1 MGALGTVRGLQDS
14 NTAFVGA
21 LHSGNLLG
29 ATGAVLQAPGN
40 AVNGF
45 LFGQTSISQ
54 SIDVSPEYGTS
65 WSLSATRLAELLAPL
80 EPVTVTFTPTF
91 GEPDMVHLSGT
102 KFGGLVPALFEG
114 VRAGF

>member
-45 LFGQTSISQ
+45 LFGQTSISLTCHR
-54 SIDVSPEYGTS
+54 STDTS

>member
-1 MGALGTVRGLQDS
+1 MCHRSTD
-14 NTAFVGA
+14 
-21 LHSGNLLG
+21 
-29 ATGAVLQAPGN
+29 
-40 AVNGF
+40 
-45 LFGQTSISQ
+45 
-54 SIDVSPEYGTS
+54 TS

>member
-1 MGALGTVRGLQDS
+1 MTGRHRRAHGALGTVRGLQNS

-45 LFGQTSISQ
+45 LFGQTAISQ
-54 SIDVSPEYGTS
+54 SIDVSPEYGYESVAVSDPVGGTAG
-65 WSLSATRLAELLAPL
+65 SA
-80 EPVTVTFTPTF
+80 
-91 GEPDMVHLSGT
+91 
-102 KFGGLVPALFEG
+102 
-114 VRAGF
+114 RAGHGYVHADLR

>member
-45 LFGQTSISQ
+45 LFGRRRYRSRLTCHRST
-54 SIDVSPEYGTS
+54 DTS

>member
-54 SIDVSPEYGTS
+54 SIDV
-65 WSLSATRLAELLAPL
+65 
-80 EPVTVTFTPTF
+80 
-91 GEPDMVHLSGT
+91 
-102 KFGGLVPALFEG
+102 
-114 VRAGF
+114 

>member
-1 MGALGTVRGLQDS
+1 MTYGCPGHGQGLQDS

-45 LFGQTSISQ
+45 LFGQTPISQ
-54 SIDVSPEYGTS
+54 SIDVSPEYGYELVAVSDPVGGTAG
-65 WSLSATRLAELLAPL
+65 SA
-80 EPVTVTFTPTF
+80 
-91 GEPDMVHLSGT
+91 
-102 KFGGLVPALFEG
+102 
-114 VRAGF
+114 RAGHGYVHADLR

>member
-54 SIDVSPEYGTS
+54 SIDVSPEYGYELV
-65 WSLSATRLAELLAPL
+65 LSATRLAELLAPL

>member
-1 MGALGTVRGLQDS
+1 MLALRPQRHFTQSRSARRLRCVLDDDVWVPWARSGLQDS

-54 SIDVSPEYGTS
+54 SIDVSPEYGYELVAVSDPVGGTAG
-65 WSLSATRLAELLAPL
+65 SA
-80 EPVTVTFTPTF
+80 
-91 GEPDMVHLSGT
+91 
-102 KFGGLVPALFEG
+102 
-114 VRAGF
+114 RAGHGYVHADLR

>member
-1 MGALGTVRGLQDS
+1 MGTLGTVRGLQDS

-54 SIDVSPEYGTS
+54 SIDVSPEYGYELVAVSDPVGGTAG
-65 WSLSATRLAELLAPL
+65 SA
-80 EPVTVTFTPTF
+80 
-91 GEPDMVHLSGT
+91 
-102 KFGGLVPALFEG
+102 
-114 VRAGF
+114 RAGHGYVHADLR